1 MTFNFSIRTAVKESW
16 SIFRQHP
23 WYFAALSAVMVLL
36 NIVGNND
43 DGRPLVIAIAVLSVI
58 ASIVW
63 SYVWLSVSLAAA
75 DGKHELLTFK
85 TLKVHLPSLRNFFII
100 LGVGLMT
107 GLFVLLGLIALI
119 IPGIYIMVR
128 LMFANLAYVD
138 RKGCVMQSLRY
149 SWHLVKGD
157 VFWTVL
163 LTMFVSFGIMI
174 LGMVLLGIGMLIAYP
189 VVMLLIAKLYRALTL
204 NHEEQS
210 VIVQPE
216 ELEAPEE
223 STIEPVVA

>member
-1 MTFNFSIRTAVKESW
+1 MTFNFSIRTALKESW
-16 SIFRQHP
+16 TIFRTHP
-23 WYFAALSAVMVLL
+23 WYFIALSAVMVLL
-36 NIVGNND
+36 NIVGNNQSNHP
-43 DGRPLVIAIAVLSVI
+43 GVIALMVLSII
-58 ASIVW
+58 ASIIW
-63 SYVWLSVSLAAA
+63 SYVWLSVSLSAA
-75 DGKHELLTFK
+75 DAKHELLTFK
-85 TLKVHLPSLRNFFII
+85 TLRHHLPSVRNFFYI
-100 LGVGLMT
+100 LGVGIMT

-138 RKGCVMQSLRY
+138 RKGRVMQSLRY

-163 LTMFVSFGIMI
+163 LTMFVSFCIMI
-174 LGMVLLGIGMLIAYP
+174 LGIVALGIGMLIAYP
-189 VVMLLIAKLYRALTL
+189 VGMLLIAKLYRALTL
-204 NHEEQS
+204 NHEEQA

-223 STIEPVVA
+223 PTTEPVVA